1 MAGGRALADGL
12 YEELEKPGVQVL
24 YDDRDVRPGAM
35 FSDAD
40 LLGAPVRVIV
50 SPKNLDQGV
59 VEIVTRDK
67 QITVKAPVAEAA
79 AEVRRV
85 MDTLQKA
92 IDEKVPERL

>member
-1 MAGGRALADGL
+1 MTIATCVRA
-12 YEELEKPGVQVL
+12 
-24 YDDRDVRPGAM
+24 RC

-67 QITVKAPVAEAA
+67 QITVKAPVEEAA